1 MEQTTSYPVNLPAQ
15 LKQEAETWAARQGVS
30 LNEFILWAVAEKVG
44 GLRQQL
50 DDLAFPHIT
59 YRRGAAGYPVPVLR
73 GSGLRVQTV
82 AVAAHRWGY
91 SPAQIAEEYGLSE
104 AQVNDA
110 LAFYDVHR
118 IEIEAA
124 ITAEEKLEEAH
135 V

>member
-1 MEQTTSYPVNLPAQ
+1 MEQ
-15 LKQEAETWAARQGVS
+15 R
-30 LNEFILWAVAEKVG
+30 
-44 GLRQQL
+44 
-50 DDLAFPHIT
+50 IT
-59 YRRGAAGYPVPVLR
+59 YRRGAAGHPVPVLR